1 MKILFTLFAFAL
13 IVSCK
18 TSKNATAS
26 NTSSTSTKS
35 SPTPTISSTIPK
47 DPEMIATI
55 GEFPASSDPIKID
68 SVQIVGNKML
78 ISVSYAG
85 GCGNHNF
92 NLIGS
97 QQIAK
102 SMPAIRAI
110 KLFHSIDND
119 NCKKMITR
127 VLHFDI
133 SALAYKEER
142 GSEIYLT
149 LDGYNEKLK
158 YTFE

>member
-18 TSKNATAS
+18 TTKNATSSSS
-26 NTSSTSTKS
+26 NSST
-35 SPTPTISSTIPK
+35 TIPK

-68 SVQIVGNKML
+68 TVQIIGNKML

-102 SMPAIRAI
+102 SMPAIRAV

-133 SALAYKEER
+133 SALAYKKES
-142 GSEIYLT
+142 GSEIYLA
-149 LDGYNEKLK
+149 LDGYKEKLK

>member
-1 MKILFTLFAFAL
+1 
-13 IVSCK
+13 
-18 TSKNATAS
+18 
-26 NTSSTSTKS
+26 
-35 SPTPTISSTIPK
+35 
-47 DPEMIATI
+47 MIATI
-55 GEFPASSDPIKID
+55 GEFPASIDPIKID

-92 NLIGS
+92 KLIGS

-102 SMPAIRAI
+102 SMPAIRAV
-110 KLFHSIDND
+110 KLFHTIDND

-133 SALAYKEER
+133 SELAYKKEN
-142 GSEIYLT
+142 GSEIYLA
-149 LDGYNEKLK
+149 LDGYKEKLK

>member
-18 TSKNATAS
+18 TTKNATSSLS
-26 NTSSTSTKS
+26 NSST
-35 SPTPTISSTIPK
+35 TIPK

-68 SVQIVGNKML
+68 TVQIIGNKML

-102 SMPAIRAI
+102 SMPAIRVV

-133 SALAYKEER
+133 SALAYKKES
-142 GSEIYLT
+142 GSEIYLA
-149 LDGYNEKLK
+149 LDGYKEKLK

>member
-18 TSKNATAS
+18 TTKNATSSSS
-26 NTSSTSTKS
+26 NSST
-35 SPTPTISSTIPK
+35 TIPK

-68 SVQIVGNKML
+68 TVQIIGNKML

-102 SMPAIRAI
+102 SMPAIRVV

-133 SALAYKEER
+133 SALAYKKES
-142 GSEIYLT
+142 GSEIYLA
-149 LDGYNEKLK
+149 LDGYKEKLK

>member
-1 MKILFTLFAFAL
+1 MKILFTLLAFAL

-18 TSKNATAS
+18 TTKNATSSSS
-26 NTSSTSTKS
+26 NSST
-35 SPTPTISSTIPK
+35 TIPK

-68 SVQIVGNKML
+68 TVQIVGNKML

-92 NLIGS
+92 KLIGS

-102 SMPAIRAI
+102 SMPPIRAV
-110 KLFHSIDND
+110 KLFHTIDND
-119 NCKKMITR
+119 DCKKMITR

-133 SALAYKEER
+133 SALAYKAEN
-142 GSEIYLT
+142 GSVIYLA
-149 LDGYNEKLK
+149 LDGYKEKLK